1 MNCQSVTET
10 RKYLY
15 EFFQILNNME
25 NKMLNAPITDNITIN
40 FIRAMVPHHQAA
52 IYMCQNLLRFTNYE
66 PLEEIARNI
75 ISTQT
80 KGIADMREVAITTSG
95 YSNTRRDVNLYE
107 KAFLC
112 ITKKMICRMRNAPR
126 SNDINLN
133 FVNEMIPHHEGAIR
147 MCENLLKYRI
157 DPRLIEIANSII
169 KEQSEGIK
177 QMEEIRIVLEKMN

>member
-1 MNCQSVTET
+1 MNCQFINEN

-25 NKMLNAPITDNITIN
+25 NKMLNAPVTDNITIN

-66 PLEEIARNI
+66 PLEEIAQNI

-80 KGIADMREVAITTSG
+80 KGIAEMREVAVTTSG

-112 ITKKMICRMRNAPR
+112 ITKQMVCRMRNAPI
-126 SNDINLN
+126 SKNINLN
-133 FVNEMIPHHEGAIR
+133 FVNEMIPHHEGAIK
-147 MCENLLKYRI
+147 MCENVLKYRI
-157 DPRLIEIANSII
+157 DPRLAQIANNII
-169 KEQSEGIK
+169 KEQAEGVK
-177 QMEEIRIVLEKMN
+177 QMEEIRRILSNI

>member
-1 MNCQSVTET
+1 MSCQHINET

-15 EFFQILNNME
+15 EFFKILNNME
-25 NKMLNAPITDNITIN
+25 NKMLSAPITDNITIN

-52 IYMCQNLLRFTNYE
+52 IYMCQNLLRFTNFE

-112 ITKKMICRMRNAPR
+112 ITKEMICRMRNSSR

-133 FVNEMIPHHEGAIR
+133 FVSEMIPHHEGAIK

-157 DPRLIEIANSII
+157 DPRLVEIANNII
-169 KEQSEGIK
+169 LEQSNGVK
-177 QMEEIRIVLEKMN
+177 KLEEIRKIISSN

>member
-1 MNCQSVTET
+1 MNCQNMIDS

-25 NKMLNAPITDNITIN
+25 NKMLSAMVTDNITIN

-80 KGIADMREVAITTSG
+80 KGISEMREVAITTSG
-95 YSNTRRDVNLYE
+95 YSNTRREVNLYE

-112 ITKKMICRMRNAPR
+112 ITKNMICRMRNSLR

-133 FVNEMIPHHEGAIR
+133 FVSEMIPHHEGAIK

-157 DPRLIEIANSII
+157 DPRLNEIANNII
-169 KEQSEGIK
+169 KEQTEGVK
-177 QMEEIRIVLEKMN
+177 QLEEIRNMLENR

>member
-1 MNCQSVTET
+1 MNCQFINEN

-25 NKMLNAPITDNITIN
+25 NKMLNAPVTNNITIN

-52 IYMCQNLLRFTNYE
+52 IYMCQNLLRFTNFE

-80 KGIADMREVAITTSG
+80 KGISEMKDVAITTSG
-95 YSNTRRDVNLYE
+95 YSSTRRDVNLYE

-112 ITKKMICRMRNAPR
+112 ITKKMICRMRNAPI

-133 FVNEMIPHHEGAIR
+133 FVNDMIEHHDGAIK
-147 MCENLLKYRI
+147 MCENVLKYRI
-157 DPRLIEIANSII
+157 DPKLAQIANNII
-169 KEQSEGIK
+169 KEQSNGIREL
-177 QMEEIRIVLEKMN
+177 EEIGKTLYSN